1 MVITVVVLSLA
12 LTYTAFRLILLRRGV
27 RHAARQL
34 RAYNTGRVLAAAP
47 DSALEELLKELNRL
61 LDRMQEAE
69 RAYRQKDLLFRQQ
82 IANISHDLR
91 TPLTSI
97 SGYIQLLAGHTCS
110 DAERLDYIAIIQKRA
125 QGLET
130 LIADFYE
137 LSRLESGEYPL
148 NPEPVMLNAVLSEQ
162 LAAYYG
168 LLKEQGLKIQTELEN
183 GLPPIWA
190 DKTGVGRI
198 FSNLIGNAI
207 KHGSGRL
214 SIRQYLNGSRV
225 ITVFSNPAPSLS
237 DEDAQR
243 LFERSFTGDKT
254 RSGRNTGLGLAIVKA
269 LAEKMGHSA
278 SARMESGILIIEV
291 AWRLNMVI

>member
-1 MVITVVVLSLA
+1 MVIAVLVLSLA
-12 LTYTAFRLILLRRGV
+12 LAYTAFRLILLRRGI

-34 RAYNTGRVLAAAP
+34 RAYNAGRVLAAAP

-61 LDRMQEAE
+61 LERMQEAE
-69 RAYRQKDLLFRQQ
+69 RAYRQKDHLFRQQ

-97 SGYIQLLAGHTCS
+97 LGYIQLLAGQKCS
-110 DAERLDYIAIIQKRA
+110 GAERLEYTAIIQKRA

-148 NPEPVMLNAVLSEQ
+148 NPEPVVLNAVLSEQ
-162 LAAYYG
+162 LAAYYE
-168 LLKEQGLKIQTELEN
+168 LLKEQGLVIQTELEN
-183 GLPPIWA
+183 GLSSIWA
-190 DKTGVGRI
+190 DKTGVSRI
-198 FSNLIGNAI
+198 FSNLISNAI
-207 KHGSGRL
+207 KHGSGCL
-214 SIRQYLNGSRV
+214 SIRQYSNGSQI
-225 ITVFSNPAPSLS
+225 ITAFSNPAPSLCF
-237 DEDAQR
+237 EDAQR
-243 LFERSFTGDKT
+243 LFDRSFTGDKT

-278 SARMESGILIIEV
+278 SARMEAGNLIIEV
-291 AWRLNMVI
+291 AWRL